1 MTAIELSFGMTCSA
15 TIPADHGYALLGAVS
30 RLIPDAH
37 SGVGFAIAPIRGCEV
52 GGRQI
57 SIDARSPF
65 VIRTSPD
72 RICEFLPLAGKSLDL
87 LGRKIVLGVPS
98 IHQLTACATVR
109 ARMVTIK
116 GFFERILF
124 RDAVRRQ
131 LDLISVGDCM
141 IDIRKK
147 RTLRIKQQEIVGYET
162 VLDGL
167 SEHESLIVGTNGVG
181 GRRHMGCGFFVP
193 FEQKENH
200 G

>member
-15 TIPADHGYALLGAVS
+15 TIPADHGYALVGAVS
-30 RLIPDAH
+30 RLIPETH
-37 SGVGFAIAPIRGCEV
+37 GGVGFAIAPIRGCQLGE
-52 GGRQI
+52 RQI
-57 SIDARSPF
+57 SFDARSRF
-65 VIRTSPD
+65 VIRTSPE
-72 RICEFLPLAGKSLDL
+72 RIGEFLPLAGKSLDL

-98 IHQLTACATVR
+98 IHQLTACTTMR

-116 GFFERILF
+116 GFFEPILF

-167 SEHESLIVGTNGVG
+167 SEPESLVVATHGVG
-181 GRRHMGCGFFVP
+181 GRRHMGCGFFTP
-193 FEQKENH
+193 FAQKENH